1 MTDAATQPEPDQP
14 DADAVD
20 ADLEALALD
29 NDLALALELA
39 DLADAAAMERFRAV
53 DLSID
58 TKPDRTFVTEADLAA
73 ERAVRDLIAERRPGD
88 GVLGEEYGT
97 AGSGARQWIVD
108 PIDGTSN
115 FLRGVPVWG
124 ALIALTVDGAPVV
137 GVASMPALGRRWWG
151 AQGLG
156 AFTTDAPGAEPR
168 GIRVSQVADLDDA
181 SLSFQSI
188 AQWRDA
194 GRLAQL
200 ETLAERVWRDRAY
213 GDLWS
218 YCLLAEG
225 LVDIVAEFDL
235 KPWDIAAAV
244 PIIEAAGGRV
254 TSASGTALGDGS
266 VLATNGSLHEGVL
279 DVLGRA
285 AASGTA

>member
-1 MTDAATQPEPDQP
+1 MTDATTPPEPDDP
-14 DADAVD
+14 REAAR
-20 ADLEALALD
+20 ADLDDLALD

-39 DLADAAAMERFRAV
+39 DLSDAAAMDRFRAV
-53 DLSID
+53 DLRID
-58 TKPDRTFVTEADLAA
+58 TKPDRTFVTEADLAV
-73 ERAVRDLIAERRPGD
+73 ERAVRELLAARRPAD

-97 AGSGARQWIVD
+97 EGSGSRQWIVD

-156 AFTTDAPGAEPR
+156 AFTTDVPGAEPR
-168 GIRVSQVADLDDA
+168 AIRVSQVADLADA

-194 GRLAQL
+194 GRLDAL
-200 ETLAERVWRDRAY
+200 HALAERVWRDRAY

-225 LVDIVAEFDL
+225 LVDIVSEFDL

-244 PIIEAAGGRV
+244 PIVEAAGGRV
-254 TSASGTALGDGS
+254 TSVSGSALGDGS
-266 VLATNGSLHEGVL
+266 VLATNGRLHDAVL
-279 DVLGRA
+279 DVLAGG
-285 AASGTA
+285 AASGNA

>member
-1 MTDAATQPEPDQP
+1 VTDATTPPVPD
-14 DADAVD
+14 DARESDQ
-20 ADLEALALD
+20 ADLDDLALD

-39 DLADAAAMERFRAV
+39 DLADAAAMDRFRAV
-53 DLSID
+53 DLQVD
-58 TKPDRTFVTEADLAA
+58 TKPDRTFVTEADLAV
-73 ERAVRDLIAERRPGD
+73 ERALRELLAARRPGD

-97 AGSGARQWIVD
+97 QGSGSRQWIVD

-124 ALIALTVDGAPVV
+124 ALIALTVDGVPVV

-168 GIRVSQVADLDDA
+168 AIRVSQVADLADA

-194 GRLAQL
+194 GRLDAL
-200 ETLAERVWRDRAY
+200 HALGERVWRDRAY

-225 LVDIVAEFDL
+225 LLDIVSEFDL

-254 TSASGTALGDGS
+254 TSVSGSALGDGS
-266 VLATNGSLHEGVL
+266 VLATNGRLHDAVL
-279 DVLGRA
+279 DVLAGG
-285 AASGTA
+285 AASGPA

>member
-1 MTDAATQPEPDQP
+1 MTDATTPPAD
-14 DADAVD
+14 DASDD
-20 ADLEALALD
+20 ELQADLDDLALD

-39 DLADAAAMERFRAV
+39 DLADAAAMDRFRAV
-53 DLSID
+53 DLRVD
-58 TKPDRTFVTEADLAA
+58 TKPDRTFVTEADLSV
-73 ERAVRDLIAERRPGD
+73 ERAVRELLAVRRPSD

-97 AGSGARQWIVD
+97 EGSGSRQWIVD

-124 ALIALTVDGAPVV
+124 ALIALTVDGTPVV

-168 GIRVSQVADLDDA
+168 AIRVSQVADLADA

-194 GRLAQL
+194 GRLDAL
-200 ETLAERVWRDRAY
+200 HALGERVWRDRAY

-244 PIIEAAGGRV
+244 PIVEAAGGRV
-254 TSASGTALGDGS
+254 SSVSGATLGDGS
-266 VLATNGSLHEGVL
+266 VLATNGRLHDAVL
-279 DVLGRA
+279 DVLAGS
-285 AASGTA
+285 AASGNA

>member
-1 MTDAATQPEPDQP
+1 
-14 DADAVD
+14 
-20 ADLEALALD
+20 
-29 NDLALALELA
+29 
-39 DLADAAAMERFRAV
+39 
-53 DLSID
+53 
-58 TKPDRTFVTEADLAA
+58 
-73 ERAVRDLIAERRPGD
+73 

-97 AGSGARQWIVD
+97 EGSGSRQWIVD

-124 ALIALTVDGAPVV
+124 ALIALTVDGVPVV

-156 AFTTDAPGAEPR
+156 AFTTDGPGAEPR
-168 GIRVSQVADLDDA
+168 AIRVSQVGDLADA

-194 GRLAQL
+194 GQL
-200 ETLAERVWRDRAY
+200 ERLLELGERVWRDRAY

-244 PIIEAAGGRV
+244 PIVEAAGGRV
-254 TSASGTALGDGS
+254 TSTGGGALGDGS
-266 VLATNGSLHEGVL
+266 VLATNGRLHDAVL
-279 DVLGRA
+279 DVLGGGA
-285 AASGTA
+285 PSGRG

>member
-1 MTDAATQPEPDQP
+1 MTDATTPPAD
-14 DADAVD
+14 DASDDELQAALD
-20 ADLEALALD
+20 DLALD

-39 DLADAAAMERFRAV
+39 DLADTAAMDRFRAV
-53 DLSID
+53 DLRVD
-58 TKPDRTFVTEADLAA
+58 TKPDRTFVTEADLAV
-73 ERAVRDLIAERRPGD
+73 ERAVRELLAARRPAD

-97 AGSGARQWIVD
+97 EGSGSRQWIVD

-124 ALIALTVDGAPVV
+124 ALIALTVDGVPVV

-156 AFTTDAPGAEPR
+156 AYTTDVPGAEPR
-168 GIRVSQVADLDDA
+168 AIRVSQVADLADA

-194 GRLAQL
+194 GRLDAL
-200 ETLAERVWRDRAY
+200 HALGERVWRDRAY

-225 LVDIVAEFDL
+225 LVDIVSEFDL

-254 TSASGTALGDGS
+254 TSVTGSALGDGS
-266 VLATNGSLHEGVL
+266 VLATNGRLHDAVL
-279 DVLGRA
+279 DVLAGG
-285 AASGTA
+285 AASGRA